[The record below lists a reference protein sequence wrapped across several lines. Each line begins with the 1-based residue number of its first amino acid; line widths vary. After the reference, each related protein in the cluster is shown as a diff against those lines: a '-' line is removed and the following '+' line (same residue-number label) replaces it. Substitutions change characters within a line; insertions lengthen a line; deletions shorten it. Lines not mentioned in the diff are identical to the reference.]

1 MRLLDIRSR
10 FNNFK
15 GHKMGRVFVQFG
27 KTISLKEYFASTK
40 TGAFTAEHVNESAL
54 QLTKDLVLQHHLASP
69 VFLSMVIASL
79 LLQLEEDTYPLKDL
93 VRDCERLYHYFK
105 LRGVNM
111 VMTQKPN
118 KKAIEKVLGGLNYDV
133 KNQKRAASKL
143 AEPHIL
149 LGKKKNQR
157 EQMSLY
163 YY

>member
-1 MRLLDIRSR
+1 
-10 FNNFK
+10 
-15 GHKMGRVFVQFG
+15 
-27 KTISLKEYFASTK
+27 
-40 TGAFTAEHVNESAL
+40 
-54 QLTKDLVLQHHLASP
+54 
-69 VFLSMVIASL
+69 
-79 LLQLEEDTYPLKDL
+79 
-93 VRDCERLYHYFK
+93 
-105 LRGVNM
+105 M

-163 YY
+163 YYQICVLQHLVLDVVLSSTLIALSKTKSTIKLAELQDSAILMG